1 MTQSAASMML
11 KEIESLFDVKLFRR
25 QGRGMALT
33 NEGTALMPRWQTV
46 LGEVGA
52 MGSTLQG
59 AVQRVVRIGAFPHT
73 AATVLPEIVKKLIS
87 GKTVW
92 RPRIVDGRADYLLQ
106 MLLQGEIDILIGRL
120 PSHVV
125 DAPYFED
132 LSQRLLYEAPLSVVS
147 SSKHPLASKKKLDFA
162 ELAKWQ
168 WILPDMQSTTRVG
181 LMEAFLRRGMTPPIP
196 AVESPSFFYSLSVV
210 AQTDLLTCCAQSA
223 ALQSSHATSVLPV
236 IVSHEPLHVSMVWR
250 KSSVEAERVAEFL
263 L

>member
-1 MTQSAASMML
+1 
-11 KEIESLFDVKLFRR
+11 
-25 QGRGMALT
+25 
-33 NEGTALMPRWQTV
+33 
-46 LGEVGA
+46 
-52 MGSTLQG
+52 
-59 AVQRVVRIGAFPHT
+59 
-73 AATVLPEIVKKLIS
+73 
-87 GKTVW
+87 
-92 RPRIVDGRADYLLQ
+92 
-106 MLLQGEIDILIGRL
+106 
-120 PSHVV
+120 
-125 DAPYFED
+125 
-132 LSQRLLYEAPLSVVS
+132 
-147 SSKHPLASKKKLDFA
+147 LASKKKLDFA

-250 KSSVEAERVAEFL
+250 KSSVEAQRVAEFL